1 VPRAWAVVCV
11 RVRACAVVRV
21 RVRQC
26 QVSTG
31 EAARFVVEDDVARVE
46 MAIHE
51 PLRLEER
58 QALVVHQSI
67 MVSSR
72 VCAAVPHNREG
83 RHLENLS
90 TKKRY
95 RLRVERVAH
104 TRILPAVS
112 APWRRLCD
120 VIHMHVRV
128 ACVCVRACVRAR
140 ACVRVRWYVCACVRV
155 RVSAQQSN
163 REREREWCVRDR

>member
-1 VPRAWAVVCV
+1 VCV
-11 RVRACAVVRV
+11 CGGACACACVCGGECA
-21 RVRQC
+21 RQC

-58 QALVVHQSI
+58 QALGVRQSI

-83 RHLENLS
+83 ATSRICRPKSAIVFGWSGWPTHE
-90 TKKRY
+90 Y
-95 RLRVERVAH
+95 FRLY
-104 TRILPAVS
+104 L
-112 APWRRLCD
+112 LLGD
-120 VIHMHVRV
+120 
-128 ACVCVRACVRAR
+128 ACAI
-140 ACVRVRWYVCACVRV
+140 
-155 RVSAQQSN
+155 
-163 REREREWCVRDR
+163 